1 MNGSTVNIPT
11 TLWTTRA
18 APKPNYCQTPEDPE
32 AWTIILMV
40 ILAFLLFA
48 SICGNSLVILATMMS
63 KPLRQR
69 VTVYFI
75 VSLAIADLMNASAK
89 IPIEISFEI
98 HSKRFCHSQGVC
110 YWYQIAENISTIAS
124 MLCLFF
130 IAIDRFIAIKYPF
143 KHQSMF
149 TTRKVRFMVLG
160 IWIFSFCFALSN
172 IFQWK
177 HTIYSKST
185 MAIDWKKD
193 RSCTHQN
200 RLFFSVGFGLY
211 AVLLVIM
218 TITYSMILSIALTQI
233 RAIEGTTVAAP
244 RLDSIDPAEADKE
257 RAQRMRRKELKA
269 TKSVA
274 LVYVFYL
281 ICWFPLF
288 VIVNILQY
296 NQTHFRKLRES
307 NMTVFLFI
315 WHTFVQI
322 LPAVNTMINP
332 IIYSFSNNQFKN
344 AFKSIYRRMVN
355 KFDSG
360 HLDYSQSRS
369 NRTQSGI
376 SLASTAYSQSSVA
389 MQRKSDV
396 NGNGLPNNGYEP
408 KRRSQNDRSEKR
420 EC

>member
-1 MNGSTVNIPT
+1 
-11 TLWTTRA
+11 
-18 APKPNYCQTPEDPE
+18 
-32 AWTIILMV
+32 MV
-40 ILAFLLFA
+40 
-48 SICGNSLVILATMMS
+48 V
-63 KPLRQR
+63 
-69 VTVYFI
+69 
-75 VSLAIADLMNASAK
+75 AIW
-89 IPIEISFEI
+89 
-98 HSKRFCHSQGVC
+98 V
-110 YWYQIAENISTIAS
+110 
-124 MLCLFF
+124 
-130 IAIDRFIAIKYPF
+130 
-143 KHQSMF
+143 
-149 TTRKVRFMVLG
+149 
-160 IWIFSFCFALSN
+160 FSFCFALSN

-177 HTIYSKST
+177 HTIYSQST
-185 MAIDWKKD
+185 MAIEFVKD
-193 RSCTHQN
+193 IRCTHQN

-211 AVLLVIM
+211 AVLLVII
-218 TITYSMILSIALTQI
+218 TFTYSMILSIALTQI

-274 LVYVFYL
+274 LVYIFFV

-296 NQTHFRKLRES
+296 NQTHFGQLRKS
-307 NMTVFLFI
+307 NETIFLFI

-360 HLDYSQSRS
+360 NLDYSQSRS

-376 SLASTAYSQSSVA
+376 SLASTAYSQSSSVA
-389 MQRKSDV
+389 MQRKNDV
-396 NGNGLPNNGYEP
+396 NGNGLPNKGYDV
-408 KRRSQNDRSEKR
+408 KSSISE
-420 EC
+420 